1 MIYWLP
7 KNIPEI
13 KALPEEQKKEV
24 LKTHGKNIWW
34 RFALIFLIVFV
45 FLNQSVTV
53 SVANYLPNLGGVT
66 QALVIWLI
74 EVPLLLFLLLPV
86 YCFLLRRDIGKNN
99 TR

>member
-13 KALPEEQKKEV
+13 QVLPEDKKKEA
-24 LKTHGKNIWW
+24 LKTHGKNIRW

-53 SVANYLPNLGGVT
+53 SVANYLPNLGTVM

-74 EVPLLLFLLLPV
+74 EIPLLLFLLLPI
-86 YCFLLRRDIGKNN
+86 YCFLLRRDINKGK
-99 TR
+99 